1 MIAFNHNIHFQDE
14 PTLDDA
20 IYDANKENIYII
32 RSTDHTSFEALAFK
46 SDYLPLSG
54 REACY
59 GAEKSYSEC
68 KIGCQWGVDV
78 KSLMSFVWC
87 CGDRS
92 ITYTPHKEYTAELL
106 QFWILHTILPM
117 LFALDGSYNILH
129 VGAVE
134 VQGRPLLFSA
144 ESFGGKSTI
153 TDYFLKQGHRLI
165 SDDTVGIYEDKGR
178 FMAVASYPFH
188 RPYRE
193 AESLGFKVDEVMVGT
208 KPIHAVYLLE
218 KSEVDA
224 KIIIEE
230 VKGIAKYRAFH
241 FSTFINFD
249 FLKAQHFKILST
261 MANSV
266 PVYKVTVPWE
276 LKRLSEVYRTIVQH
290 SVLI

>member
-14 PTLDDA
+14 PTLDDG
-20 IYDANKENIYII
+20 IYDATKEHIYII
-32 RSTDHTSFEALAFK
+32 RATDTTSFEALAFR

-59 GAEKSYSEC
+59 GAEKSYSKC

-87 CGDRS
+87 CGERS
-92 ITYTPHKEYTAELL
+92 ITYILQEEYTAELL

-117 LFALDGSYNILH
+117 MFALDRSYNILH

-134 VQGRPLLFSA
+134 VKGGPILFSA
-144 ESFGGKSTI
+144 ESFGGKSTM
-153 TDYFLKQGHRLI
+153 TDYFLKQGYRLI

-178 FMAVASYPFH
+178 YMAIASYPFH

-193 AESLGFKVDEVMVGT
+193 AESLGFKVDKVMDRP
-208 KPIHAVYLLE
+208 KAIHAVYLLN
-218 KSEVDA
+218 KSDA
-224 KIIIEE
+224 QASIVIRE
-230 VKGIAKYRAFH
+230 VKGIAKYQAFH
-241 FSTFINFD
+241 FSAFINFD
-249 FLKAQHFKILST
+249 FLKEQHFKALSA

-266 PVYKVTVPWE
+266 PVYKVTVPWD
-276 LKRLSEVYRTIVQH
+276 LKRLPEVYKAIH
-290 SVLI
+290 LHAL